1 MVNKTVRKIAYALTA
16 IICTGAICITATA
29 CGSSSQKEGT
39 KDAFAELSDK
49 PFTVKGEMGKKPT
62 ITFKTPYDVKNYTYQ
77 IAREGNGK
85 KAEDGDQLC
94 LHQIVLNPSTGKEI
108 SSTWAS
114 SPVCNTFLTKSGMQE
129 GFYKLFKN
137 MRVNSTVVIGVKSS
151 STSTQSSSAQPASYL
166 LALTLTDA
174 KKVPARASGT
184 PVAPADPSL
193 PKVAL
198 GKNGEPSISGLD
210 TYKSNGSLVAQTL
223 IKGSGA
229 AVKASDTVTVQYKGW
244 LLGGDASKP
253 FDSSWS
259 RGGPATFSLS
269 QVVKGWTNGLAG
281 QTVGSQVLLVVP
293 PSEGYGDTAQNGIP
307 ANSTLVFVVDILSAQ

>member
-1 MVNKTVRKIAYALTA
+1 M
-16 IICTGAICITATA
+16 
-29 CGSSSQKEGT
+29 
-39 KDAFAELSDK
+39 
-49 PFTVKGEMGKKPT
+49 
-62 ITFKTPYDVKNYTYQ
+62 
-77 IAREGNGK
+77 
-85 KAEDGDQLC
+85 
-94 LHQIVLNPSTGKEI
+94 
-108 SSTWAS
+108 
-114 SPVCNTFLTKSGMQE
+114 
-129 GFYKLFKN
+129 
-137 MRVNSTVVIGVKSS
+137 
-151 STSTQSSSAQPASYL
+151 
-166 LALTLTDA
+166 
-174 KKVPARASGT
+174 
-184 PVAPADPSL
+184 
-193 PKVAL
+193 AL

-210 TYKSNGSLVAQTL
+210 TYKSNGTLVAQTL

-229 AVKASDTVTVQYKGW
+229 AVKPSDTVTVQYKGW

>member
-39 KDAFAELSDK
+39 KDAFAELTDK

-62 ITFKTPYDVKNYTYQ
+62 ITFKAPYDVKNYTYQ

-85 KAEDGDQLC
+85 KAEDGDRLC

-174 KKVPARASGT
+174 KKVPTRASGT
-184 PVAPADPSL
+184 PVTPSDPSL

-210 TYKSNGSLVAQTL
+210 TYKSNGA
-223 IKGSGA
+223 
-229 AVKASDTVTVQYKGW
+229 W
-244 LLGGDASKP
+244 
-253 FDSSWS
+253 
-259 RGGPATFSLS
+259 
-269 QVVKGWTNGLAG
+269 
-281 QTVGSQVLLVVP
+281 
-293 PSEGYGDTAQNGIP
+293 
-307 ANSTLVFVVDILSAQ
+307 

>member
-16 IICTGAICITATA
+16 IICTGTICITATA

-193 PKVAL
+193 
-198 GKNGEPSISGLD
+198 
-210 TYKSNGSLVAQTL
+210 VAQTL

-229 AVKASDTVTVQYKGW
+229 AVKPSDTVTVQYKGW

-281 QTVGSQVLLVVP
+281 QTVGSQVLLVIP